1 MAYRKKYAKKYV
13 PKASKKLVKNYP
25 KTAVAK
31 TQNIARDVAK
41 LKKQLK
47 QQRPEVKYIDAQLT
61 PTGYSFGQVNV
72 NSTGAVALFL
82 PTAILN
88 SGQQGGRVGDE
99 IRNIGIQMRL
109 QLRQMSNLHTAC
121 RVIMDVFKTDD
132 ILASASDYLPL
143 LYDTDTI
150 SGVIDYNSTR
160 VPSTLKVYN
169 KIFSKNIYLAPDDY
183 NGNVIFKDIKALI
196 KRQDVLKYVGST
208 SVECNNIRYV
218 VTFRASTG
226 NANSSTAST
235 LPLVINTNVSSG
247 CIAYLTTKMYF
258 TDN

>member
-13 PKASKKLVKNYP
+13 PKASKKLVKNYR

-31 TQNIARDVAK
+31 TSVIARDVAK

-61 PTGYSFGQVNV
+61 PTGYSFGQVNY

-109 QLRQMSNLHTAC
+109 QIRQMSALTTPC

-132 ILASASDYLPL
+132 ILASASDYLPF

-160 VPSTLKVYN
+160 VPSTLKVYH
-169 KIFSKNIYLAPDDY
+169 KIFSKNFYLAPDGFS
-183 NGNVIFKDIKALI
+183 GNTMIKDFKTLI
-196 KRQDVLKYVGST
+196 KRQDLLKYVGSS
-208 SVECNNIRYV
+208 SVECNNTRYV
-218 VTFRASTG
+218 VTFRAS
-226 NANSSTAST
+226 SSFIF
-235 LPLVINTNVSSG
+235 LIFHIRFWPCHPI
-247 CIAYLTTKMYF
+247 I
-258 TDN
+258 DP